1 MSNDVTGGNTKLEE
15 ALGLSPQPTP
25 NTAVVVARPPAPIVS
40 DSKIEDDAE
49 FARQE
54 VYDLVSKG
62 GEAIE
67 QIMEVARESQHPRA
81 YEVLAQMLKTQS
93 DNVNQLLKIQKD
105 KKQLLQPDDAATG
118 NPAPIN
124 VANAVFVGTS
134 SELIRM
140 IRKENKEPYVIDI
153 DAEYTDE

>member
-25 NTAVVVARPPAPIVS
+25 NTAVVVARPPAPIAS
-40 DSKIEDDAE
+40 DNKIEDDAE
-49 FARQE
+49 YARQE
-54 VYDLVSKG
+54 VYELVQKG
-62 GEAIE
+62 AEAID

-93 DNVNQLLKIQKD
+93 DNVDKLLKIQKD
-105 KKQLLQPDDAATG
+105 KKQLLQPDPT
-118 NPAPIN
+118 NPNTAPIN

-140 IRKENKEPYVIDI
+140 IRKEQKDPYVLDI
-153 DAEYTDE
+153 DAEYTDGD